1 MAQEKPE
8 TSEEFPVYESQEV
21 PFRLHRCWNRFDC
34 VCVCMCACL
43 CFVSCV
49 WCSRQGLIGTLG
61 GLKIKQGTFENVEV
75 GICFDG
81 AVCVQG
87 QEGIGY

>member
-1 MAQEKPE
+1 M
-8 TSEEFPVYESQEV
+8 SL
-21 PFRLHRCWNRFDC
+21 RRCHSGC
-34 VCVCMCACL
+34 IGVGIVLTVCVCMCACL